1 LLYKPCR
8 PVSFLSYK
16 APEGYLFC
24 NLVLMV
30 NKEKS
35 DESATADVTEANL
48 ESPDTSLTEKIIKTA
63 DMRFRVK
70 DVQQTKE
77 RLSSAIKA
85 EGGTVAEFSIQS
97 NVQKTEKVRY
107 SADSLLE
114 LTAYRTDGYITA
126 KVPSDKLDEF
136 TNKIA
141 GMAVFIDQQSMK
153 LDDQSIAYLANQL
166 KNRNRVEAVAQLNKH
181 ASKKSNNVETSL
193 SLKDDY
199 VDKKIENLII
209 DNKVK
214 FSNITLNFYQ
224 DNTVKRIVVENDNL
238 SDYRPGFFKRLLLS
252 IDSGWTIFKEFLL
265 ILTNLWVLFVLGI
278 LAYWI
283 FKYYGRKK
291 AAI

>member
-1 LLYKPCR
+1 MK
-8 PVSFLSYK
+8 K
-16 APEGYLFC
+16 YLIYCVFTIAVFGC
-24 NLVLMV
+24 